1 MAFDFHSL
9 QAAMEINSYTLNKS
23 GVDAYGRLMQESLE
37 RLGLGC
43 ERFPR
48 EALGDHLYFT
58 TPVVPGQPRLLLLGH
73 LDTVFPPGTF
83 EGFSEDDTWIYGP
96 GACDMKGGNAIAVQ
110 ALAAVQAQAGGLA
123 NIDVLLVSDEE
134 KGSDDSRSL
143 TRQLATAYSHCMD
156 FEAAGLN
163 HEVVIGRKGI
173 GTFTIDCTGKAA
185 HAGNHYAD
193 GHNANLAA
201 ARIIE
206 ALIGLTDLKQGTTV
220 NPGKIK
226 GGIGA
231 NTISPSASIQLEL
244 RFTQIEERDRVL
256 AAFDDIVAHRWVP
269 GVTQTLSGNL
279 QREVMAPTEA
289 QQAWLESLNQLLGI
303 TLPTESRGGVSDANE
318 LAHMGVTTLDGW
330 GPFGDGDHSVNERA
344 LKSSFERRLEEVT
357 KILASFNAHALV

>member
-1 MAFDFHSL
+1 MGFDFRSL
-9 QAAMEINSYTLNKS
+9 QTAMEINSYTLNKA
-23 GVDAYGRLMQESLE
+23 GVDAYGQLMQSSLE
-37 RLGLGC
+37 ALGLRC
-43 ERFPR
+43 ERYPR

-58 TPVVPGQPRLLLLGH
+58 SPVVPGRPRLLLLGH

-83 EGFSEDDTWIYGP
+83 EGFSEDDEWIYGP

-110 ALAAVQAQAGGLA
+110 ALAAVRDNAGGLA
-123 NIDVLLVSDEE
+123 NIDLLLVSDEE
-134 KGSDDSRSL
+134 KGSDDSRPL
-143 TRQLATAYSHCMD
+143 TRQLAPAYSHCMD

-163 HEVVIGRKGI
+163 HEVVVGRKGI

-206 ALIGLTDLKQGTTV
+206 ALIGLTDLKLGTTV

-244 RFTQIEERDRVL
+244 RFTQTEERDRVL
-256 AAFDDIVAHRWVP
+256 AGLDDIVARTWVP
-269 GVTQTLSGNL
+269 GVTQCLSGNL
-279 QREVMAPTEA
+279 QREVMAPTQA
-289 QQAWLESLNQLLGI
+289 QEVWLETINQLLGVS
-303 TLPTESRGGVSDANE
+303 LPTERRGGVSDANE
-318 LAHMGVTTLDGW
+318 LAYMGVTTLDGW
-330 GPFGDGDHSVNERA
+330 GPYGDGDHSVNERA
-344 LKSSFERRLEEVT
+344 LKSSFERRLDEVV
-357 KILASFNAHALV
+357 KVLASFNAHTET